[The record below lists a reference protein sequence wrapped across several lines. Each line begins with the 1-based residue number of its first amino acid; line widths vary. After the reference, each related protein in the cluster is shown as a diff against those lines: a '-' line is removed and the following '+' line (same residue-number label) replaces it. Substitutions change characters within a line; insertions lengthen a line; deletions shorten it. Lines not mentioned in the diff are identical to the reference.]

1 MFLSLQELINLNLR
15 PHKMIFRK
23 IQLLI
28 LLIFFSCISF
38 AQKKEETKSI
48 FEYQGRIEKT
58 QDNNAILIGS
68 ASSVSFD
75 FKGNSCS
82 ISLQSLVDHQN
93 YVSLELDGQ
102 YIGRIRIEKG
112 EAKSFPVTISKK
124 KNTHHLSIY
133 KATEAAIGGI
143 LFAGTTAKTIES
155 SKPKTR
161 KKIELI
167 GDSITCGFGN
177 DSATIP
183 CESGEWFDHHNAYWA
198 YGPILARALDAD
210 YVLSS
215 VSGYG
220 MYRNWND
227 EHLDEPIIPDVYEN
241 LYLNKD
247 SSKPYDF
254 KFQPDLVSICLGTND
269 LSEGDGKKPRL
280 PFNEEKFVSNY
291 IEFIKTVYKHAPNT
305 RIVLLTSPMVSGNRN
320 IQLVTCL
327 KKVIQAFENDT
338 SHKPIALFEF
348 QPMTPKGC
356 GYHPDITDDKIMADQ
371 LIPYFKKLLDEK

>member
-1 MFLSLQELINLNLR
+1 
-15 PHKMIFRK
+15 MIFRK

-28 LLIFFSCISF
+28 LLISFSF
-38 AQKKEETKSI
+38 ASIAQEKVETQS
-48 FEYQGRIEKT
+48 FFQYHGRVEKM
-58 QDNNAILIGS
+58 QDNKAILIGA

-82 ISLQSLVDHQN
+82 ILVQSMEDHQN
-93 YVSLELDGQ
+93 YVSLELDGK

-112 EAKSFPVTISKK
+112 EIKSFPIVVSEK
-124 KNTHHLSIY
+124 KNTHHLAIY
-133 KATEAAIGGI
+133 KATEAANGGV
-143 LFAGTTAKTIES
+143 LFAGTTAQLIENKT
-155 SKPKTR
+155 PKTK

-177 DSATIP
+177 DSSTIP
-183 CESGEWFDHHNAYWA
+183 CGTGDWYDQHNSYWA
-198 YGPILARALDAD
+198 YGPVLSRALDMD

-227 EHLDEPIIPDVYEN
+227 EYVEQPIIPDVYEN

-269 LSEGDGKKPRL
+269 LSDGDGKKPRL

-291 IEFIKTVYKHAPNT
+291 IDFIKTVYKHAPNT
-305 RIVLLTSPMVSGNRN
+305 RIVLLNSPMVSGDRN
-320 IQLVTCL
+320 ATLVNCL
-327 KKVIQAFENDT
+327 KKVIQAFENDKI
-338 SHKPIALFEF
+338 HKPIALFEF

-356 GYHPDITDDKIMADQ
+356 GYHPDIADDKVMADQ
-371 LIPYFKKLLDEK
+371 LIPFFKKLLDEK

>member
-1 MFLSLQELINLNLR
+1 
-15 PHKMIFRK
+15 MIFRK

-28 LLIFFSCISF
+28 LLISFSFVSI
-38 AQKKEETKSI
+38 AQNKRETQSI
-48 FEYQGRIEKT
+48 FEYHGRIEKM
-58 QDNNAILIGS
+58 QDHKVILIGA
-68 ASSVSFD
+68 ASSVSFN

-93 YVSLELDGQ
+93 YVSLELDGK

-112 EAKSFPVTISKK
+112 EIKSYPIVASKK
-124 KNTHHLSIY
+124 KKIHHLSIY
-133 KATEAAIGGI
+133 KATEATNGGV
-143 LFAGTTAKTIES
+143 LFAGTTAKLLES
-155 SKPKTR
+155 SKPKTK

-177 DSATIP
+177 DATTIP
-183 CESGEWFDHHNAYWA
+183 CGTGDWYDQHNAYWA
-198 YGPILARALDAD
+198 YGPELSRALDID

-227 EHLDEPIIPDVYEN
+227 EHLEEPIIPDVYEN

-247 SSKPYDF
+247 SSKPCDF

-269 LSEGDGKKPRL
+269 LSEGDGKKTRL

-305 RIVLLTSPMVSGNRN
+305 RIVLLSSPMVSGDRN
-320 IQLVTCL
+320 VTLVNCL
-327 KKVIQAFENDT
+327 KKVIQAFENDKQ
-338 SHKPIALFEF
+338 HKPIALFEF
-348 QPMTPKGC
+348 QPMSPKGC
-356 GYHPDITDDKIMADQ
+356 GYHPDIADDKVMADQ
-371 LIPYFKKLLDEK
+371 LIPYFKKLLAEK

>member
-1 MFLSLQELINLNLR
+1 
-15 PHKMIFRK
+15 MIFRK

-28 LLIFFSCISF
+28 LLISFSFVSL
-38 AQKKEETKSI
+38 AQKKEEAKS
-48 FEYQGRIEKT
+48 FFDYKGRIEKT
-58 QDNNAILIGS
+58 QDNKVILVGA

-93 YVSLELDGQ
+93 YVSLELDGK

-112 EAKSFPVTISKK
+112 DVKSFPIVVSEK

-143 LFAGTTAKTIES
+143 LFAGTIAKLIES
-155 SKPKTR
+155 PAPKTK

-177 DSATIP
+177 DASTIP
-183 CESGEWFDHHNAYWA
+183 CGTGDWYDQHNAYWA
-198 YGPILARALDAD
+198 YGPVLSRALDAD

-241 LYLNKD
+241 LYLDRD
-247 SSKPYDF
+247 SSKRYGF
-254 KFQPDLVSICLGTND
+254 AFQPDLVSICLGTND
-269 LSEGDGKKPRL
+269 LSDGDGKKPRL
-280 PFNEEKFVSNY
+280 PFNEEKYVSNY
-291 IEFIKTVYKHAPNT
+291 IDFIKTVYKHAPNT
-305 RIVLLTSPMVSGNRN
+305 RIVLLNSPMVSGDRN
-320 IQLVTCL
+320 VTLVNCL

-338 SHKPIALFEF
+338 IHKPITLFEF
-348 QPMTPKGC
+348 QPMIPKGC
-356 GYHPDITDDKIMADQ
+356 GYHPDIADDKVMADQ